1 MSIATYLAKL
11 ARGVSTQGI
20 LGPSKG
26 GTGVSAPGAANNVL
40 VSDGTNWQSQNTL
53 SLAELTATNVNFTTF
68 DEKVIA
74 GGSVTGTLTPDVAAG
89 TIYNYTLTGNVTI
102 NALANAVAGSSMVLI
117 LKQDATGSRTL
128 TSTMKFAGGTKTLS
142 TAANSVDIVSVFY
155 DGTTYYATLSKGY
168 A

>member
-1 MSIATYLAKL
+1 MSIAQRLSKFAL
-11 ARGVSTQGI
+11 GLNAQGI
-20 LGPSKG
+20 LNSAKG
-26 GTGVSAPGAANNVL
+26 GTGADNTNAPVSFNQVS
-40 VSDGTNWQSQNTL
+40 VSD
-53 SLAELTATNVNFTTF
+53 LTATNVNFTTF

-89 TIYNYTLTGNVTI
+89 TIYQYTLNGNVNI
-102 NALANAVAGSSMVLI
+102 NTLANAVAGSSMVII
-117 LKQDATGSRTL
+117 LTQDATGSRTL